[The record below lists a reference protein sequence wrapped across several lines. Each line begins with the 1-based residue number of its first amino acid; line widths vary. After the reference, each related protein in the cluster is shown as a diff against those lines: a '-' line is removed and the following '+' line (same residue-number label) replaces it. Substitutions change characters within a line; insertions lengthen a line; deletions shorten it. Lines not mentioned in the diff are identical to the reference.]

1 MSKKSITFA
10 TNILYVRNMFTRYVH
25 RILLIALV
33 LTGAGASYVRAQSGN
48 CGDRILSNG
57 KIVSDS
63 SNVTWT
69 LYSDSLAFV
78 GIGAMGTT
86 ASGAN
91 GQANYIK
98 KVSFSKD
105 ITFIGRYTLSQMT
118 KLEKITVDPENA
130 NYFSPEGSNC
140 LIERANENDTNILLF
155 IGNGFIPEGVEV
167 LRNYALCDNYR
178 MTSITIPRSVKQM
191 GEKTPHQD
199 VGYNES
205 PIRLP
210 SLTEIHVQWTTE
222 EELPEWLADKFI
234 LNANKITLYVP
245 CGTKSIYQNAAPWNT
260 CKKIVDG
267 SGTCGTN
274 LTWEICDSVL
284 TISGTGEMT
293 NWVSNASVPWSGY
306 RNEIKHVVIEEGVRT
321 IGDYAFHQMSKIKTV
336 TNPSTLEKIG
346 TFAFHSCYNLESIN
360 LPNGLTHIGRNTTG
374 HGPFYGCHSL
384 KTLYI
389 PASVT
394 MINKDAFLR
403 CHSLT
408 SIIVDPANT
417 KYDSRNNC
425 NAIIETATN
434 KLLYGCSISVIPD
447 GVVTVSDFAFE
458 YQHNLKSIRISNT
471 VTSFG
476 TMVFKE
482 CENLKDIY
490 VEWTENIP
498 NYQLTAWYEH
508 SKANIGIDL
517 DTTITVH
524 VPCGCAGLY
533 QSLSNWKKYKI
544 VDDHKKGGICGA
556 NGSNL
561 TWMLDCSDVLTISG
575 TGEMAGWANT
585 YDIPWDVYRPS
596 ITSVVIE
603 DGVTSIGMG
612 AFYWCTAL
620 TSVTI
625 PSSVTSIGYCAFY
638 QCSSLASVT
647 IPEGVVSIG
656 QSAFRVCSLTSVTI
670 PNSVT
675 TISNYAFYDCI
686 PLTDMYVSW
695 TENIPFLL
703 GAITNKTPQSDI
715 TLHVPCCALS
725 AYQAA
730 NRWKNYTIETEFTAS
745 GTCGAAGD
753 NLTWTLCDSVLTI
766 SGTGEMKDYSSAS
779 AQPWTAYQTAVK
791 SVVIEDGVTT
801 IGKYAFASFSNLTS
815 VTIASSVTSIGVRAF
830 GNCDNLK
837 SVTIPSSVATL
848 GENMF
853 YSSGVTDFY
862 LEWTVSIPTWPS
874 NFTNN
879 KSAMLH
885 VPCEAIDLYKAT
897 AGWKDYSKI
906 EGDDVTYT
914 VTVQTATGDVTM
926 GTVSI
931 VVN

>member
-10 TNILYVRNMFTRYVH
+10 TNILYIRIMFTRYVH

-33 LTGAGASYVRAQSGN
+33 LTGAGVSYVRAQSGN

-267 SGTCGTN
+267 SGTCGSN
-274 LTWEICDSVL
+274 LTWSICDSVL

-293 NWVSNASVPWSGY
+293 NWSNTSSSVPWYGY
-306 RNEIKHVVIEEGVRT
+306 RNEIKHVVIEEGVTT
-321 IGDYAFHQMSKIKTV
+321 IGNYAFYQMSKIKTV
-336 TNPSTLEKIG
+336 TNPSTLKIIG
-346 TFAFHSCYNLESIN
+346 TFAFHSCYGLESIN
-360 LPNGLTHIGRNTTG
+360 LPDSLTSIGRNTTG

-403 CHSLT
+403 CYSLT
-408 SIIVDPANT
+408 SIVVDPANPI
-417 KYDSRNNC
+417 YDSRDNC
-425 NAIIETATN
+425 NAIIETAQK
-434 KLLYGCSISVIPD
+434 KLWYGCSTSVIPD
-447 GVVTVSDFAFE
+447 GVVTVADYAFE

-471 VTSFG
+471 VKFFG
-476 TMVFKE
+476 TTVFKE

-490 VEWTENIP
+490 VEWTSSIP
-498 NYQLTAWYEH
+498 NYKLTDWSEH

-517 DTTITVH
+517 DSTITVH

-561 TWMLDCSDVLTISG
+561 TWMLT
-575 TGEMAGWANT
+575 
-585 YDIPWDVYRPS
+585 
-596 ITSVVIE
+596 
-603 DGVTSIGMG
+603 
-612 AFYWCTAL
+612 
-620 TSVTI
+620 
-625 PSSVTSIGYCAFY
+625 
-638 QCSSLASVT
+638 
-647 IPEGVVSIG
+647 
-656 QSAFRVCSLTSVTI
+656 
-670 PNSVT
+670 
-675 TISNYAFYDCI
+675 
-686 PLTDMYVSW
+686 
-695 TENIPFLL
+695 
-703 GAITNKTPQSDI
+703 
-715 TLHVPCCALS
+715 
-725 AYQAA
+725 
-730 NRWKNYTIETEFTAS
+730 
-745 GTCGAAGD
+745 
-753 NLTWTLCDSVLTI
+753 CDSVLTI
-766 SGTGEMKDYSSAS
+766 SGTGAMADWGSAS
-779 AQPWTAYQTAVK
+779 DVPWYAYRNAIKT
-791 SVVIEDGVTT
+791 VVIEEGVTTIGARAFHSCSNLTSITIPSTVPQIGQNVFMGCPVLDNLYISDLEAWCNITMVNGTSSPFSHNNTGSPTKVGNLYLNNSLVTTLVIPDGVTT
-801 IGKYAFASFSNLTS
+801 IKRYLFSGFCSFTTIQFNQVSSIGEYAFTCNHGIESLDIPST
-815 VTIASSVTSIGVRAF
+815 VTSIDACAF
-830 GNCDNLK
+830 SYC
-837 SVTIPSSVATL
+837 L
-848 GENMF
+848 G
-853 YSSGVTDFY
+853 
-862 LEWTVSIPTWPS
+862 L
-874 NFTNN
+874 
-879 KSAMLH
+879 
-885 VPCEAIDLYKAT
+885 
-897 AGWKDYSKI
+897 
-906 EGDDVTYT
+906 
-914 VTVQTATGDVTM
+914 
-926 GTVSI
+926 
-931 VVN
+931 